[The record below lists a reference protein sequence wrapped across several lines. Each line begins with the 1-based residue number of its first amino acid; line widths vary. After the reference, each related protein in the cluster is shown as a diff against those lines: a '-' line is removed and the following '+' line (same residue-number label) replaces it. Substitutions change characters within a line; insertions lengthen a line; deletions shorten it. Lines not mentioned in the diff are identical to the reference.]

1 MGIDVMKGSE
11 SWIAFAEEVDFNGP
25 LDTISPQ
32 YAWIMMLSE
41 SVKLDKEE
49 KSPDYITGGR
59 EEQVSKIFGGG
70 VSGDL
75 EFNPDVD
82 SLPWFFKWGLGTL
95 TSTQDGISLAYS
107 HEAKILSGAS
117 LRTFKI
123 FKNIGGLP
131 SAPLLLQD
139 SACKINT
146 LELEIV
152 KQDWLKGKVSINGR
166 DESDGTDVSGTRTT
180 PGIFKLPVY
189 DNCIAKIGPVGTTD
203 FSAISAAD
211 DIETAKLVLNN
222 NLSLDDI
229 VMDGTGKPRSIPE
242 GKANMTIDLS
252 SRDTSKT
259 EYNKFKNGTE
269 FALDIVADTG
279 VLIDDGVSA
288 LTYGLEIIFPRCKY
302 GSYPLN
308 ISGNDQLTSNSTIRA
323 LQDPTAG
330 FLVKA
335 IVANAVVGYP
345 DAA

>member
-11 SWIAFAEEVDFNGP
+11 SWIAFAEEVDFNEG
-25 LDTISPQ
+25 LDAVSPQ
-32 YAWIMMLSE
+32 YAWLMMLGE

-59 EEQVSKIFGGG
+59 EEIVSKIFGGG
-70 VSGDL
+70 VSGDI

-82 SLPWFFKWGLGTL
+82 SLPWFLKWGLGAL
-95 TSTQDGISLAYS
+95 TSTQDGVSSAYS

-123 FKNIGGLP
+123 FKNVGGLP

-152 KQDWLKGKVSINGR
+152 KQDWLKGKIGINGR
-166 DESDGTDVSGTRTT
+166 DEADGTDVSGTRTT

-189 DNCIAKIGPVGTTD
+189 DNCTAKTAPVGTTD

-211 DIETAKLVLNN
+211 DIETAKLILDN
-222 NLSLDDI
+222 NLSTDDI
-229 VMDGTGKPRSIPE
+229 IMDGTGKPRSIPE
-242 GKANMTIDLS
+242 GKANVTIDLS

-259 EYNKFKNGTE
+259 EYNRFKNGTE
-269 FALDIVADTG
+269 FALSIIADTG
-279 VLIDDGVSA
+279 VLIDSGVSA
-288 LTYGLEIIFPRCKY
+288 LTYGLEIIFPRCRLRQLPVKHLRERAAHKQLNHQGASGHNRRIPCK
-302 GSYPLN
+302 GSCCKR
-308 ISGNDQLTSNSTIRA
+308 SGQL
-323 LQDPTAG
+323 P
-330 FLVKA
+330 
-335 IVANAVVGYP
+335 
-345 DAA
+345 